1 MLKQLRSQKV
11 MKRVLQITLI
21 LVIPSF
27 IFYYGWSSS
36 KHSAAEKE
44 RYFARI
50 KTGSLKK
57 WHNISQRDLQDSQ
70 SRLTQQFSRFA
81 GLFGIPQQVFFNSRI
96 QEAIPPL
103 AKITEAVDHYLL
115 LNLGS
120 RLGIYTSRDEVIGQF
135 KARWPQ
141 NTVEYVRQYMNI
153 RDIYSEEQLIAMEQQ
168 ESIASKTKY
177 VLYSDA
183 RASLFELWQQFL
195 ITDEKIQIDYV
206 KIPVADFEDKVE
218 VTNEPLIAFYE
229 EHKEDYRVPDQYVFK
244 YVDLSLADMD
254 TTFTITQEE
263 VKTYYEENK
272 ENFKESQ
279 KVRARR
285 ILVRVPREVSPE
297 QEMALQNTVS
307 NIYQKVQAGESFA
320 DLANQ
325 YSDEYAFDGITTPV
339 KKGGLIPDFIS
350 PASVRQF
357 GQTFVDKTLALQN
370 VGDVTEPFRTQ
381 RGFEIVKAE
390 EIVPEYYKPFEEVAS
405 SIKELLYNTRIKEI
419 IGQKAS
425 AYSLELYK
433 YTSIEALA
441 SVLNQTTEKTLPIEK
456 GEYNIPEVAYLG
468 QYRSAFDEMVNSKE
482 IQIFPLTDKILF
494 MQLQEV
500 IPTNIPALDEVSERV
515 TKEYRYTR
523 AKELARQ
530 TAESLK
536 AKTMKDDAF
545 TSVAQ
550 EMGYNAQ
557 ATDYFTRDQL
567 PPDLGR
573 ILNFQ
578 RFTLETQVGDIVIS
592 ESVAM
597 GEDIDSYIVWNLK
610 DKQAPSLDAFKQA
623 LPDLE
628 REMIQ
633 LKRETLVNEY
643 LADARNRVKLDIN
656 PRFIGKEE

>member
-36 KHSAAEKE
+36 KQSAVEKE

-50 KTGSLKK
+50 KAGSLKR
-57 WHNISQRDLQDSQ
+57 WHNISQQDLQDSQ
-70 SRLTQQFSRFA
+70 SRLTQQFARFA
-81 GLFGIPQQVFFNSRI
+81 GLLGIPQRVFFNSRI

-115 LNLGS
+115 LS
-120 RLGIYTSRDEVIGQF
+120 RGKRIGIYTSRDEIIGQF

-141 NTVEYVRQYMNI
+141 NTAEYVRQYMKL

-168 ESIASKTKY
+168 ESMASKTKY
-177 VLYSDA
+177 VLYADA
-183 RASLFELWQQFL
+183 HASLFELWQQFL

-206 KIPVADFEDKVE
+206 KIPLAEFEDKVE
-218 VTNEPLIAFYE
+218 IADESLNAYYE

-244 YVDLSLADMD
+244 YIDMTLADMD
-254 TTFTITQEE
+254 TTFTITQDEIAA
-263 VKTYYEENK
+263 YYEDNK
-272 ENFKESQ
+272 ENFKESR
-279 KVRARR
+279 KVKARR
-285 ILVRVPREVSPE
+285 ILVRVPREISPE
-297 QEMALQNTVS
+297 QEMMLQNKTDS
-307 NIYQKVQAGESFA
+307 IYKRIQAGESFA
-320 DLANQ
+320 NLADQ

-339 KKGGLIPDFIS
+339 KNGGLIQDLIT
-350 PASVRQF
+350 PASARQF
-357 GQTFVDKTLALQN
+357 GQAFVDKTLALQN

-381 RGFEIVKAE
+381 RGFEIARAE
-390 EIVPEYYKPFEEVAS
+390 EIVPEYYKPFGEVAS
-405 SIKELLYNTRIKEI
+405 SIEELLYNTRNKEL

-441 SVLNQTTEKTLPIEK
+441 SVLNQTTEKTSAIEK
-456 GEYNIPEVAYLG
+456 GDYNIQGIGYLG

-482 IQIFPLTDKILF
+482 IQIFPLVDKILF

-500 IPTNIPALDEVSERV
+500 ISTHIPAREEVKERV
-515 TKEYRYTR
+515 TNEYRYSQ
-523 AKELARQ
+523 AKKIARE

-536 AKTMKDDAF
+536 EKTREKDSF
-545 TSVAQ
+545 TSAVQ
-550 EMGYNAQ
+550 EMGYTAQ
-557 ATDYFTRDQL
+557 TTDYFTRDQL

-597 GEDIDSYIVWNLK
+597 GEDIDSYIVWFLK
-610 DKQAPSLDAFKQA
+610 DKQAPSLEAFKEA
-623 LPDLE
+623 LPSLE
-628 REMIQ
+628 RELIQ

-643 LADARNRVKLDIN
+643 LADARTKVKLDIN
-656 PRFIGKEE
+656 PRFIGKAE